1 MFEPCICI
9 FCHQNIK
16 KKMLTPN
23 KWPLFLFFSFLL
35 YYELRKLHFQKFLT
49 QHHQTIKKLHQFFTY
64 IFESSRIIILKIYI
78 FLLLFFSFFLFFF
91 YNNFN
96 FIFEFIILHKLLLK
110 QILHTSPTLS
120 VVCWKYCTCLHCKYG
135 KPLPP
140 PNPIFSYF
148 EQRYLHWD

>member
-1 MFEPCICI
+1 MTPVSI
-9 FCHQNIK
+9 F
-16 KKMLTPN
+16 
-23 KWPLFLFFSFLL
+23 LFLAVLWIEKVAFSKISHPTPPNYKKIAPVL
-35 YYELRKLHFQKFLT
+35 Y
-49 QHHQTIKKLHQFFTY
+49 IY